1 MSAKNPPATTRV
13 YANMKWFNVGDQ
25 AASFDDLPE
34 EFKTAHG
41 LWKADKKKN
50 ASKIL
55 ELVGP
60 FVGARLVLC
69 NVSGWEELFADPA
82 GDGFPEIEASTI
94 NVVGIDFAA
103 EPLPSCKAEAY
114 FDVPVTKDFAKV
126 SDLDDWQSENDTFTG
141 AVIFYWNVPRSDSTE
156 DLDFAVGDHSGGE
169 CVVGF
174 KE

>member
-156 DLDFAVGDHSGGE
+156 DLDFAVGDHSGCE

-174 KE
+174 KD